1 MEPWDNDFGTPED
14 PWNTD
19 GPGDSFDP
27 VQKESEIF
35 NSIQH
40 SRMIGDIFGESS
52 GRGILGGALADGQ
65 LAHDIASGMS
75 VRDALEQQRLV
86 DYTIGDRRSN
96 GILSD
101 MLTDDLIAQD
111 VENGMD
117 IGEAI
122 AREEFWSNAFD
133 DLFNGE

>member
-1 MEPWDNDFGTPED
+1 
-14 PWNTD
+14 
-19 GPGDSFDP
+19 
-27 VQKESEIF
+27 
-35 NSIQH
+35 
-40 SRMIGDIFGESS
+40 
-52 GRGILGGALADGQ
+52 
-65 LAHDIASGMS
+65 MS

>member
-1 MEPWDNDFGTPED
+1 MYHDDLFSD
-14 PWNTD
+14 PLDREN
-19 GPGDSFDP
+19 
-27 VQKESEIF
+27 EIF
-35 NSIQH
+35 DSIQR
-40 SRMIGDIFGESS
+40 SRAIGDLFGESS
-52 GRGILGGALADGQ
+52 DRGILGDAAADAD

-75 VRDALEQQRLV
+75 IRDALEAQRGV
-86 DYTIGDRRSN
+86 DYMIGDRRSN

-122 AREEFWSNAFD
+122 AKEEFWANAFD
-133 DLFNGE
+133 DLFNGD